1 MSVNHAGL
9 RAWAKG
15 LYPLE
20 ASVELLVGFAGGRFA
35 TPGHP
40 WIRPGTQPG
49 RWWLDP
55 SRITPDTIGALSGGE
70 QRMLRIVA
78 SLAGGGPVDLSEN
91 LSGLDRPAI
100 GLVLA
105 AVAHAAGS
113 HEHAD
118 VRIDHER
125 GVSVLHGRLPS
136 LYPWPSEGDPHDH
149 DESVDGGVPARPAGP
164 AAVAGGTV
172 GRDRAGRP
180 RRGVTL

>member
-20 ASVELLVGFAGGRFA
+20 AAVELLVGFAGGRFA

-40 WIRPGTQPG
+40 WIQPSDQPG

-55 SRITPDTIGALSGGE
+55 SRISDDTIGALSGGE
-70 QRMLRIVA
+70 QRVLRIVS
-78 SLAGGGPVDLSEN
+78 SLAGGEPVDLSRN
-91 LSGLDRPAI
+91 LPGLDRPTI

-105 AVAHAAGS
+105 AVAHAAGT
-113 HEHAD
+113 HEHSD
-118 VRIDHER
+118 IRIDHER
-125 GVSVLHGRLPS
+125 GVSVLHALLPS
-136 LYPWPSEGDPHDH
+136 LHPWPIEGDPHDYEP
-149 DESVDGGVPARPAGP
+149 DRAVPARPAGP
-164 AAVAGGTV
+164 SAAAGGTV

-180 RRGVTL
+180 GRGIGY